1 MIKKI
6 SILAIMT
13 LTVLSTTSAMA
24 VDASSQREE
33 EIRVRAEQR
42 MDILIGESA
51 SAARLT
57 AQATALY
64 NQAVAKAKAEA
75 EAKAAAE
82 AAAAQAAAAQAAAEA
97 KAKAEAKAAAE
108 AAARR
113 QVAAKASRSQPRPAA
128 PVVAPADSS
137 RAAQAVAFA
146 MSQVGKRYVY
156 GAVGPNAYDC
166 SGLTMAAWRSAGV
179 GLPHSSRAQIGAGT
193 RVSRDALQPG
203 DLVFYYSPISH
214 VGIYIGGG
222 RIVDAAN
229 PRTGVRITS
238 VGSMLWGRQALG
250 IAEGG
255 AKAPPSLTR
264 DVNLCV
270 NLDAF
275 WP

>member
-1 MIKKI
+1 MYLKNV

-33 EIRVRAEQR
+33 EVRVRAEQR

-57 AQATALY
+57 AQATAQY
-64 NQAVAKAKAEA
+64 EIAVAKAKAEA

-82 AAAAQAAAAQAAAEA
+82 AALAAQVAAEA

-128 PVVAPADSS
+128 PAVAPADSS

-146 MSQVGKRYVY
+146 LSQVGKRYVH
-156 GAVGPNAYDC
+156 GAVGPSAYDC

-179 GLPHSSRAQIGAGT
+179 GLPHSSRAQFGVGT
-193 RVSRDALQPG
+193 RVSQGALAPG

-238 VGSMLWGRQALG
+238 VGSMPFA
-250 IAEGG
+250 G
-255 AKAPPSLTR
+255 AVRL
-264 DVNLCV
+264 
-270 NLDAF
+270 
-275 WP
+275 